1 MNRSHVILFVVLL
14 VVNIAVA
21 LTLVPAASAQTSGGC
36 TAYHTV
42 QRGDT
47 LFSIARR
54 YGTTMQ
60 EIQSF
65 NGIANPNRIYVGQSL
80 CVWHNG
86 QNPVPQPSDGSYTV
100 QRGDTLFSIARRYG
114 MHVTQLA
121 SFNGIW
127 DPNRIYVGQV
137 LRIPAAHQP
146 QTPIPPVLHADN
158 LSIIESHNV
167 NRMGE
172 SYVITNDQPFY
183 IDVAAPGATG
193 VAFYLQDSWN
203 GVVLLGEDTNGA
215 DGWGMP
221 ARIPQPSFAG
231 QLYAV
236 AYNAQGQVAH
246 SKFVSVWR

>member
-14 VVNIAVA
+14 VVNVAVA

-114 MHVTQLA
+114 MEGRVHFIDGGNLLRFLTRARGVVTVNSTAGLQAIEKGTPVKVLGVAVYDVEGLTHGGSLDDFWREPTRPDAELSAAFHRLLDATVHVRGNFYSWKGMEA
-121 SFNGIW
+121 GARAIA
-127 DPNRIYVGQV
+127 R
-137 LRIPAAHQP
+137 R
-146 QTPIPPVLHADN
+146 LH
-158 LSIIESHNV
+158 ERTV
-167 NRMGE
+167 NE
-172 SYVITNDQPFY
+172 
-183 IDVAAPGATG
+183 PGA
-193 VAFYLQDSWN
+193 
-203 GVVLLGEDTNGA
+203 
-215 DGWGMP
+215 
-221 ARIPQPSFAG
+221 
-231 QLYAV
+231 
-236 AYNAQGQVAH
+236 
-246 SKFVSVWR
+246 FVPRPPRPRPVKRPLSRD